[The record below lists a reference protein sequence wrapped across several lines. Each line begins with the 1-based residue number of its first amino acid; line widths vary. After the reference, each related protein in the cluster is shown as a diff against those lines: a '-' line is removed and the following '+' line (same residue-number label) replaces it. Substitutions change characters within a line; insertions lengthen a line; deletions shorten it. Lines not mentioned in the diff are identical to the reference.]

1 VYTSKKVGGDFAM
14 NVESTLY
21 VVAVV
26 LALLLLV
33 IVVAFGAIV
42 AITQRNRRS
51 GFSYFAEGITTPRI
65 TDF

>member
-1 VYTSKKVGGDFAM
+1 MHQKNVGGGFAM
-14 NVESTLY
+14 NVQSALY
-21 VVAVV
+21 AVAIV

-42 AITQRNRRS
+42 AITQRNRRW